1 MAPGT
6 LASDRVLA
14 ALLPLAAWTCYLPL
28 GAKYAALGAA
38 VLAASAALRTRGVS
52 VSALYACP
60 PMPAALAL
68 LLLLALSLA
77 WTPAP
82 WSVGLGQLGQYAL
95 MLLVPVVAAA
105 CPPEQARRSLGHFA
119 VASALVG
126 LLFVIARFEALP
138 ASAVLWHTSVD
149 AEGNQRIATSIL
161 LALGALLALWLALQH
176 AGRLRATW
184 LVLGALSLLG
194 LTLQDRRS
202 GMLLLPVLAVAWA
215 WTNQPGW
222 LRRLLALAA
231 VLLLAGT
238 TWLTSD
244 MVRQRFDEGVRE
256 LQAYRPDDAVATSW
270 GQRLRMWQV
279 TLDMVAERPLR
290 GHGIGSWKQRW
301 RERITPGTALAQNT
315 TPHNEYLLLAQ
326 QAGVFAPLLWL
337 WWLVRGAHASVR
349 AGAVPAVLA
358 WTALGWIGLF
368 NAVLRDAKFALPL
381 LLLLALALAAGRS
394 TPAERPA
401 A

>member
-1 MAPGT
+1 MAPGR
-6 LASDRVLA
+6 LASDRALA
-14 ALLPLAAWTCYLPL
+14 ALLPLASWACYLPL
-28 GAKYAALGAA
+28 GAKYAAVGAA
-38 VLAASAALRTRGVS
+38 VLTASIALRARAVSVAALYVR
-52 VSALYACP
+52 P
-60 PMPAALAL
+60 PVPAALAL

-95 MLLVPVVAAA
+95 MLVVPVLSAA
-105 CPPEQARRSLGHFA
+105 CPPELARRSLGHFV

-126 LLFVIARFEALP
+126 LLFVIARFGTLP
-138 ASAVLWHTSVD
+138 SSAVLWHTSID

-161 LALGALLALWLALQH
+161 LAFGAVLALWLALQH
-176 AGRLRATW
+176 AARLRGTW
-184 LVLGALSLLG
+184 LALGALSLLG
-194 LTLQDRRS
+194 LSLQDRRS

-215 WTNQPGW
+215 WTHQPGW
-222 LRRLLALAA
+222 LRRLLALTA

-256 LQAYRPDDAVATSW
+256 LQAYRADDAVATSW

-279 TLDMVAERPLR
+279 TLDMVTERPLR

-337 WWLVRGAHASVR
+337 WWLGRGAHAAVR

-394 TPAERPA
+394 APDDRPSP
-401 A
+401 